1 MLRILTFTTLFPNAA
16 QPVNGVFVENRLRHL
31 VAGGGISARVVA
43 PVPWFPFRAARFGA
57 YGAFA
62 RVPAYERRHGL
73 SVHHPRF
80 PIIPKIGASLT
91 PALMYAFVKPFIS
104 DLIRRDG
111 DFDLIDAHYF
121 YPDGVV
127 AALLGR
133 AFGKPVTI
141 TARGTDLNLLPRY
154 TLPRRQIKW
163 AARRAQGL
171 ITVCQALKDVLV
183 QLDVPSEKIQVLRN
197 GVDLEMF
204 RPVNRVKERDR
215 LGLVGRTLLSVGHLI
230 ERKGHDLVI
239 GALPRL
245 PGVTLLIAG
254 EGPERKALERQG
266 RELGVRDRLRFLVDG
281 V

>member
-1 MLRILTFTTLFPNAA
+1 M
-16 QPVNGVFVENRLRHL
+16 
-31 VAGGGISARVVA
+31 
-43 PVPWFPFRAARFGA
+43 
-57 YGAFA
+57 
-62 RVPAYERRHGL
+62 
-73 SVHHPRF
+73 
-80 PIIPKIGASLT
+80 
-91 PALMYAFVKPFIS
+91 
-104 DLIRRDG
+104 
-111 DFDLIDAHYF
+111 
-121 YPDGVV
+121 
-127 AALLGR
+127 
-133 AFGKPVTI
+133 
-141 TARGTDLNLLPRY
+141 
-154 TLPRRQIKW
+154 PRRQIKW

>member
-1 MLRILTFTTLFPNAA
+1 M
-16 QPVNGVFVENRLRHL
+16 
-31 VAGGGISARVVA
+31 
-43 PVPWFPFRAARFGA
+43 
-57 YGAFA
+57 
-62 RVPAYERRHGL
+62 
-73 SVHHPRF
+73 
-80 PIIPKIGASLT
+80 
-91 PALMYAFVKPFIS
+91 
-104 DLIRRDG
+104 
-111 DFDLIDAHYF
+111 
-121 YPDGVV
+121 
-127 AALLGR
+127 
-133 AFGKPVTI
+133 
-141 TARGTDLNLLPRY
+141 
-154 TLPRRQIKW
+154 
-163 AARRAQGL
+163 
-171 ITVCQALKDVLV
+171 LV